1 MGCQEQIKVPKS
13 CLQYGYFLQ
22 DAHILYYLWF
32 DVKTCFEWSYIDQL
46 GANSLLV
53 SSLVKC
59 PTTNQYGMGF
69 QQDELSGIVREKQ
82 FYLIWIYILID
93 YLPKSPTDSISLPGT
108 QKIDFGACQSHR
120 KWVFYSYLWQRCA
133 EENDC
138 YHFKRQY
145 LFFFGVNLNN
155 SFFCDSL

>member
-1 MGCQEQIKVPKS
+1 MKTSYGQNLAIRLIESLPGHVSSELSLPEGNSDQAHKKLSSRNPEAPDYHFLSWIVPFNSHLQFAPKEIFKKFHMGCQEQIKVPKS

-32 DVKTCFEWSYIDQL
+32 DVITCFEWSYIDQL

-69 QQDELSGIVREKQ
+69 QQDGLSGIVREKQ
-82 FYLIWIYILID
+82 FYLIW
-93 YLPKSPTDSISLPGT
+93 
-108 QKIDFGACQSHR
+108 
-120 KWVFYSYLWQRCA
+120 V
-133 EENDC
+133 
-138 YHFKRQY
+138 
-145 LFFFGVNLNN
+145 
-155 SFFCDSL
+155 